1 MNSWQF
7 SPGTMIDEPNICE
20 DLSSFFENA
29 GDLYFD
35 AHAASDLHLPSG
47 PDLSLARGVDMGF
60 FSVPANPQSPTT
72 AFDAFE
78 ADNEELTRV
87 MAGLL

>member
-1 MNSWQF
+1 
-7 SPGTMIDEPNICE
+7 MIDEPNICE

-35 AHAASDLHLPSG
+35 SHATSDLHLPSG
-47 PDLSLARGVDMGF
+47 PDMSLARGVDMGF
-60 FSVPANPQSPTT
+60 FSVPANPQSPNN

-78 ADNEELTRV
+78 TDNEELTRV